1 MAMEL
6 DQVFVI
12 DETPEEAVGAA
23 YAKMDAARATG
34 DERGRA
40 LCLIK
45 AGEALAMMGDVNGAW
60 GSAAEAMSLCSDMK
74 FEEGRAAATNV
85 M

>member
-23 YAKMDAARATG
+23 YAKMDAARAT
-34 DERGRA
+34 
-40 LCLIK
+40 
-45 AGEALAMMGDVNGAW
+45 
-60 GSAAEAMSLCSDMK
+60 
-74 FEEGRAAATNV
+74 
-85 M
+85 